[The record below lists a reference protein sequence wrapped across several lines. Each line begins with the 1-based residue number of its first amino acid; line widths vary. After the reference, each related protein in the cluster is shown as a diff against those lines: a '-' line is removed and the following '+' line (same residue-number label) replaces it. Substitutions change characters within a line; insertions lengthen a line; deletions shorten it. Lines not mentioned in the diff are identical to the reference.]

1 MRPKIILLNQ
11 AYPNPEIKNL
21 GNPFVHDRAKLLAKY
36 FDLVIAKTSS
46 IETDYQ
52 YENVK
57 VKCFKNL
64 NDFQIFTKEYDPK
77 IFIIHFCE
85 PWMFRHGILKFN
97 IPALIFVHGSEA
109 HSWYRILFILNKNN
123 IKGFL
128 KFMVF
133 NSFTVL
139 NFRKMIR
146 FSNKNK
152 SIHFAFVSDWMRNI
166 TEADTFTKIKN
177 YSIIHNGIDTNLF
190 IYRKKTAQ
198 HRKKILILRS
208 FDSKKY
214 ANDLSM
220 AAILKLSKKPFFK
233 ILEFH
238 IYGKGMW
245 WEKETNKIKHFPN
258 VFLNNNFLNHQQIQ
272 ALHKDFGIFLC
283 PTRMDAQGVSMCEAM
298 SSGLV
303 PVTSL
308 STAIP
313 EFVKDGQSGFLTK
326 NSKEIAEKIELL
338 YNNPELFLKMSEN
351 ASQGIAK
358 QAAIEK
364 VVKEEIAVV
373 EQCIASTA
381 V

>member
-1 MRPKIILLNQ
+1 VRHKIILLNQ
-11 AYPNPEIKNL
+11 AYPNPEMNNV

-46 IETDYQ
+46 TETDYE

-64 NDFQIFTKEYDPK
+64 NDFQIFTNEYDPK
-77 IFIIHFCE
+77 LFIIHFCE
-85 PWMFRHGILKFN
+85 PWMYTHGILKFDK
-97 IPALIFVHGSEA
+97 PALIFVHGSEA

-128 KFMVF
+128 KFMFF
-133 NSFTVL
+133 NTLTVL
-139 NFRKMIR
+139 NFRKMIL
-146 FSNKNK
+146 FSNEKK
-152 SIHFAFVSDWMRNI
+152 SIHFAFVSDWMRRI
-166 TEADTFTKIKN
+166 TETDTFTKINN

-190 IYRKKTAQ
+190 AFQKKTLD

-220 AAILKLSKKPFFK
+220 DAILRLSRKSFFK
-233 ILEFH
+233 DLEFH
-238 IYGKGMW
+238 IYGKGIW
-245 WEKETNKIKHFPN
+245 WEKETNKIKHFSN

-272 ALHKDFGIFLC
+272 RLHKDFGIFLC

-313 EFVKDGQSGFLTK
+313 EFVKDGQSGFLTN

-338 YNNPELFLKMSEN
+338 YNNPELFLKMSEY
-351 ASQGIAK
+351 ASQGIAEESK
-358 QAAIEK
+358 IEK
-364 VVKEEIAVV
+364 VVNEEITLV
-373 EQCIASTA
+373 ERCIENNVA
-381 V
+381 